1 MLIICLYKIS
11 SWRFSTLLI
20 WIPAMQNIQQEFQQV
35 TKQSSNHISCG
46 KVQQK
51 NTMTSHRLSDLFNFF
66 DFLCGLCP
74 IRNLLILSLTWS
86 EMLRD
91 SETLKMWASL

>member
-1 MLIICLYKIS
+1 
-11 SWRFSTLLI
+11 
-20 WIPAMQNIQQEFQQV
+20 
-35 TKQSSNHISCG
+35 
-46 KVQQK
+46 
-51 NTMTSHRLSDLFNFF
+51 MTSHRLSDLFNFF
-66 DFLCGLCP
+66 DFLCVLCP